1 MKRLI
6 VWVLGLFL
14 IFIIGCS
21 SDSGNSR
28 SSGSGSNPSNGGS
41 SGASNPSGN
50 QQSASGFESNG
61 TTNITLPPYNESVP
75 SGILN
80 QLSWMGTGGQN
91 DPRGICKECLFNMQG
106 NMLALKG
113 FDAYQKI
120 LLVFYRHSGTD
131 ACGQLVADYAAGR
144 IVQVNSQ
151 GYLQVV
157 IEGVDNNIFLYEIY
171 DVDHGDLLVGLE
183 FYNNE
188 VICVDSSSDSLSAC
202 PGAPPQRLT
211 INEMAYVC
219 TKSETVKLREG
230 PGKKYSILKSLISGA
245 DVKII
250 GGPKCADNWS
260 WWEVETESG
269 YRGWMSEGGDNADK
283 YFLCPTK

>member
-1 MKRLI
+1 MNKIVGLLI
-6 VWVLGLFL
+6 TLFL
-14 IFIIGCS
+14 VIGCS
-21 SDSGNSR
+21 SDYGNSG
-28 SSGSGSNPSNGGS
+28 SSGAGSNPSS
-41 SGASNPSGN
+41 SGSNEVSDPSGN
-50 QQSASGFESNG
+50 QQNASGFESNDD
-61 TTNITLPPYNESVP
+61 TAKITIPLYNESVP

-106 NMLALKG
+106 DLVVIKG

-120 LLVFYRHSGTD
+120 LLIFYRHSGID

-157 IEGVDNNIFLYEIY
+157 MEGIDNNIFLYEIY
-171 DVDHGDLLVGLE
+171 DVDYGDLLVGLE

-188 VICVDSSSDSLSAC
+188 VICSDSSSDSLSAC

-219 TKSETVKLREG
+219 TKSESVKLREG
-230 PGKKYSILKSLISGA
+230 PGKKFSVLKSLVSGA

-260 WWEVETESG
+260 WWQVETESG
-269 YRGWMSEGGDNADK
+269 YEGWMSEGGDNADK
-283 YFLCPTK
+283 YFLCPAK